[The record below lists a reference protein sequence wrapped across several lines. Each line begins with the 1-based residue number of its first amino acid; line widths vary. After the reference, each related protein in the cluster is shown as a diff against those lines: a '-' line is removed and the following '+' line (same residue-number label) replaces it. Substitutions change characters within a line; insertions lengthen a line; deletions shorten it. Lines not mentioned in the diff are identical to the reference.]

1 MREPMATDNN
11 DPVRAYL
18 RETGCGEHVIA
29 GGLAGLVTNWER
41 TVQAVADGYT
51 LGLDDYLNDLDARQL
66 LEEALTVATAAQL
79 EDAAQRIERAD
90 ELMQSVTEPTEVC
103 LWGDEVAQEEGW
115 TPQENWWY
123 FARPRQADDELLAEI
138 DEVVAK
144 A

>member
-1 MREPMATDNN
+1 MDNN

-18 RETGCGEHVIA
+18 RETGCGAHVVEE
-29 GGLAGLVTNWER
+29 GLSGLVANWER

-66 LEEALTVATAAQL
+66 LEEALLVATVEQHAAVI
-79 EDAAQRIERAD
+79 AQIERAD
-90 ELMQSVTEPTEVC
+90 ELMQSVTEPTQSC

-115 TPQENWWY
+115 TPEQNWWY
-123 FARPRQADDELLAEI
+123 FARPRQADADLSAEI
-138 DEVVAK
+138 DEVIGA